1 MRDLITTQAVPKR
14 AYAPLSL
21 TSASESTAGTAIDT
35 TGYTDIIFECHS
47 AAGAST
53 DVLWTV
59 KASATSGG
67 TYVAITGATATV
79 AVADTAKIQLIRVNL
94 TGQNNYPG
102 TTKAFYK
109 IFPTPST
116 TTATIC
122 SATAWLCNGQT
133 TKPESQDLTVVNA

>member
-1 MRDLITTQAVPKR
+1 MRDLMTTQALPKR
-14 AYAPLSL
+14 AYAPRSL
-21 TSASESTAGTAIDT
+21 TAASEDTNGTAIDT
-35 TGYTDIIFECHS
+35 TGYTDIVFECHS
-47 AAGAST
+47 THGAST
-53 DVLWTV
+53 DVVWTV

-67 TYVAITGATATV
+67 TYAAITNAAATV
-79 AVADTAKIQLIRVNL
+79 ASADGAKIQLIRVNL

-122 SATAWLCNGQT
+122 SATAWLCNGQDR
-133 TKPESQDLTVVNA
+133 KPVTPDLTNVDV